1 MPKSIG
7 WILFNSKCE
16 GERER
21 GRKKCKKGGGGKKE
35 NVRETDQ
42 VENIIHQ
49 L

>member
-21 GRKKCKKGGGGKKE
+21 GRKKCKKGGGRKRMSE
-35 NVRETDQ
+35 RQ
-42 VENIIHQ
+42 IR
-49 L
+49 